1 MDNNNTLTQE
11 EFNLLLGLIDVG
23 IKTAGLQ
30 SVSDNL
36 PAAVKKFA
44 ALRPEQLDSET
55 KENSK

>member
-44 ALRPEQLDSET
+44 ALRPDQPEPEKT
-55 KENSK
+55 EE